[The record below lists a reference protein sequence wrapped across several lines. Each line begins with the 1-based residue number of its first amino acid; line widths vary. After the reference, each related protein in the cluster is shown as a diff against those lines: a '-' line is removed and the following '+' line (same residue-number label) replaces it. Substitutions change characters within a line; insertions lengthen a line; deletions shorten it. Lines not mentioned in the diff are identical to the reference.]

1 MERISPYLFARDHW
15 SLLVYIETRCVDYKG
30 TLDYDQLRINY
41 SRHSMQKSSQRPLK
55 DLWYSEYSTKIKGKK
70 VIDGH
75 DDIDCLDDFEACG
88 YIEIQTGLYNNVTLT
103 ELGITIAH
111 NIRRHMINGKML
123 SNFELPLP
131 LCPICGNIPIKKE
144 IIGCFKYACPEN
156 HIVGAPQLS
165 DEDAK
170 VSYINYAFK
179 G

>member
-1 MERISPYLFARDHW
+1 MDRISPHLFAKDHW

-30 TLDYDQLRINY
+30 TLDHDHLRINS
-41 SRHSMQKSSQRPLK
+41 SRHPACKKES
-55 DLWYSEYSTKIKGKK
+55 LWLWCSEYSTKIKGKR

-88 YIEIQTGLYNNVTLT
+88 YLEIETGLYNNVTLT
-103 ELGITIAH
+103 DLGITIAH
-111 NIRRHMINGKML
+111 AIRRHKINGKMF
-123 SNFELPLP
+123 STFELPLP

-144 IIGCFKYACPEN
+144 INGCFEYSCPEN

-170 VSYINYAFK
+170 ISYINYAFK